1 MEHYKHSVHYYE
13 TDKMS
18 ITHHSN
24 YVRFMEEARTDFLR
38 QLGWGYDR
46 FEKEGV
52 VSPVVSL
59 SCEYK
64 KTSTFP
70 DELEI
75 IVGVKRVTSV
85 RVRFCYTMLR
95 GGDVICTAESEHC
108 FLHADGSIVRVSREY
123 PEFYNELARLAGE
136 VLR

>member
-1 MEHYKHSVHYYE
+1 MENYKHSIHYYE

-24 YVRFMEEARTDFLR
+24 YVRFMEEARTDFLSR
-38 QLGWGYDR
+38 LGWGYDR
-46 FEKEGV
+46 FEKDGV
-52 VSPVVSL
+52 VSPVVSI

-70 DELEI
+70 EELEI
-75 IVGVKRVTSV
+75 IVGVKAVTSV

-95 GGDVICTAESEHC
+95 GRDIICTAESEHC
-108 FLHADGSIVRVSREY
+108 FLNADGGIVRLSREY
-123 PEFYNELARLAGE
+123 PEFYNELVRLSDSGI
-136 VLR
+136 